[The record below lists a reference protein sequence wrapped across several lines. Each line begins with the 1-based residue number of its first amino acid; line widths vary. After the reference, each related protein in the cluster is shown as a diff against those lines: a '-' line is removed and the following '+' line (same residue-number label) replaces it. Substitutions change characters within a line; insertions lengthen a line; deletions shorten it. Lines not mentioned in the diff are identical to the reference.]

1 MHGLKY
7 QLFSLKFWQADHR
20 QLTFMLTTNLFS
32 WCCCEIH
39 SCPDLNIHW
48 TKQLTCTA
56 KNIHVVYLCTM
67 RAFSYL
73 QLVQKL
79 QLALRHAFATSARTT
94 TEYGTLFANVSH
106 AHWPLQVL
114 IFFLIKKTTGTATK
128 EF

>member
-1 MHGLKY
+1 
-7 QLFSLKFWQADHR
+7 
-20 QLTFMLTTNLFS
+20 
-32 WCCCEIH
+32 
-39 SCPDLNIHW
+39 
-48 TKQLTCTA
+48 
-56 KNIHVVYLCTM
+56 M

-114 IFFLIKKTTGTATK
+114 IFFFDKKNYRNGYKGILNIHETMPYFSDIEVENNTSLIRGHTYGC
-128 EF
+128 EYNVHEGGVSLFH